1 MAGLKMEDLADMIK
15 EKYDLDPNAPTDWII
30 SEYNTM
36 LNDMGIDEKLV
47 EDYMNGK
54 SDELLYVSG
63 LKEDTRW
70 WAENKSVLWVAENV
84 VGWAYDSATGIPR
97 FVAQNLA
104 KWVWWIAKKL
114 WADEEKV
121 QWLVDS
127 YIESLKDFSWEAI
140 GADTDNMLYK
150 GTKMVWDIAQ
160 IANPAWLGK
169 AGIKAGQVAAKIG
182 KEWSLIAKVA
192 KWATIWAVDTA
203 VFMPQSEQRM
213 ATGKELAIW
222 AAAWWV
228 LPIAWVWLNVAKK
241 WFAKIAPKLELSW
254 LLNPSKLNTVK
265 EKLIQEWV
273 DKADALDVGKWML
286 DRGIKWNKEQIVSQL
301 DNLAN
306 QSKKAVDDT
315 LWKSTTLFKNKTADD
330 LLDKLAQE
338 YDWSIS
344 QAGRDKFNKIQWLIQ
359 KSKKEWL
366 TLTELNDVKRM
377 VWDLDP
383 YTATGKVKVSKS
395 DLAWANSELK
405 KFIEK
410 SATETIEW
418 VDENMIK
425 MLNNET
431 QIARWLSEW
440 IARKES
446 ADAVREI
453 VNFMAGRSPWAIVW
467 GTVGYQQGWDW
478 KSTIIWALA
487 WWALGSTS
495 MKTKAANMLY
505 KAFNKQE
512 QTVLQK
518 FIQSWWA
525 EKLSPKIINKLDKVM
540 SDIKTLVLVWWKTQS
555 PQKWNIIRVAPTK
568 TPPKLPTKNESI
580 SRPVVRMKA
589 PEEVFNRKKLSPA
602 LKDMV
607 EEIEMNWGKIN
618 NNWTVT
624 LYHNTTPENKA
635 KIEASWKMIGK
646 EDWLFFSTKPDW
658 QIKWYW
664 EATVKV
670 EIPLKNLELDDV
682 FGNEAHLKI
691 KTIAGKETPV
701 NVIKEATSK
710 WLNPKNESIPQM
722 KATLK
727 APEEPLIAEARKYKS
742 AEEFVEKWFT
752 HKPPKKL
759 YRWLTEDK
767 SQRTELWFAT
777 LGKGLYTTMD
787 KSFAKKFGNVIELD
801 PTYSYPRNPLV
812 IERPWQPASSAMRDW
827 LLEKTGL
834 KRISEFHTKYWEDYS
849 VFMKSLWYDGAVIWD
864 EVVKYWWNSDIS
876 QLKQIWEQA
885 TSKWLKPKK

>member
-1 MAGLKMEDLADMIK
+1 MQWWAFALTAKTEFPGLSEKQRSWIFDKTKEEDEQLKKQKQYDLYKQVLPVTIANKKLQERIDAKQELLYATQTEKDETKKNTQKLTLKLADLADAMREDALK
-15 EKYDLDPNAPTDWII
+15 KGFDLTDKTDDVLVGQLVNKAPNGQQMLTDYINWV
-30 SEYNTM
+30 
-36 LNDMGIDEKLV
+36 NDDIMTKT
-47 EDYMNGK
+47 
-54 SDELLYVSG
+54 G
-63 LKEDTRW
+63 LKTVEVVEEKDD
-70 WAENKSVLWVAENV
+70 KMQWVKNI
-84 VGWAYDSATGIPR
+84 VGWAYDSATGLPR
-97 FVAQNLA
+97 FIAENLA
-104 KWVWWIAKKL
+104 KGVGWIAEKL
-114 WADEEKV
+114 WADETKV
-121 QWLVDS
+121 QELVDS
-127 YIESLKDFSWEAI
+127 YVNSLKDFSWEAI
-140 GADTDNMLYK
+140 GADTESWAYK
-150 GTKMVWDIAQ
+150 ATKMVWDIAQ
-160 IANPAWLGK
+160 ISNPAWLGK
-169 AGIKAGQVAAKIG
+169 VWVKAGQIASKVA
-182 KEWSLIAKVA
+182 KEWSLIGKVA
-192 KWATIWAVDTA
+192 KWATIGAVDTA
-203 VFMPQSEQRM
+203 VFMPQSEQRI

-222 AAAWWV
+222 AAAWWA
-228 LPIAWVWLNVAKK
+228 LPIAWVWLNAAKK
-241 WFAKIAPKLELSW
+241 WLAKIAPKLELSW

-338 YDWSIS
+338 YDWSIA
-344 QAGRDKFNKIQWLIQ
+344 QAGRDKFSKIQWLIQ

-518 FIQSWWA
+518 FIQGWWA
-525 EKLSPKIINKLDKVM
+525 EKLSPKIIKKLDKVM

-555 PQKWNIIRVAPTK
+555 APKWNIIRVAQWW
-568 TPPKLPTKNESI
+568 
-580 SRPVVRMKA
+580 KA
-589 PEEVFNRKKLSPA
+589 ARE
-602 LKDMV
+602 
-607 EEIEMNWGKIN
+607 
-618 NNWTVT
+618 
-624 LYHNTTPENKA
+624 
-635 KIEASWKMIGK
+635 
-646 EDWLFFSTKPDW
+646 W
-658 QIKWYW
+658 QIL
-664 EATVKV
+664 
-670 EIPLKNLELDDV
+670 EINK
-682 FGNEAHLKI
+682 
-691 KTIAGKETPV
+691 
-701 NVIKEATSK
+701 SK
-710 WLNPKNESIPQM
+710 
-722 KATLK
+722 
-727 APEEPLIAEARKYKS
+727 
-742 AEEFVEKWFT
+742 
-752 HKPPKKL
+752 
-759 YRWLTEDK
+759 
-767 SQRTELWFAT
+767 
-777 LGKGLYTTMD
+777 
-787 KSFAKKFGNVIELD
+787 
-801 PTYSYPRNPLV
+801 
-812 IERPWQPASSAMRDW
+812 
-827 LLEKTGL
+827 
-834 KRISEFHTKYWEDYS
+834 
-849 VFMKSLWYDGAVIWD
+849 
-864 EVVKYWWNSDIS
+864 
-876 QLKQIWEQA
+876 
-885 TSKWLKPKK
+885 

>member
-1 MAGLKMEDLADMIK
+1 MAIWQSFWPQFWYQTMIPKKEKKEELQSRMFPWLDDWQSKRLIETVDKLGITDTSEKLKKQQEIYKEVLPWIKAKEAQMNRQVIKNEQYNATLDTKDPKQKAVKMAWLKMEDLADMIK

-54 SDELLYVSG
+54 SDELLYVSW

-70 WAENKSVLWVAENV
+70 WAENKSVLWVAENI
-84 VGWAYDSATGIPR
+84 VGWAYDSATGLPR
-97 FVAQNLA
+97 FIAENLA
-104 KWVWWIAKKL
+104 KGVGWIAKKL
-114 WADEEKV
+114 WADEYKV
-121 QWLVDS
+121 QELVDS
-127 YIESLKDFSWEAI
+127 YIESLKDFSWEAMW
-140 GADTDNMLYK
+140 ADTESWLYK

-169 AGIKAGQVAAKIG
+169 AGIKAGQVAAKVA
-182 KEWSLIAKVA
+182 KEWSLISKVA

-222 AAAWWV
+222 AVAWWV

-395 DLAWANSELK
+395 DLVWANSELK

-518 FIQSWWA
+518 FIQGWWA

-555 PQKWNIIRVAPTK
+555 PKKWNIIRVAPTK
-568 TPPKLPTKNESI
+568 IPPKLPTKNESI

-589 PEEVFNRKKLSPA
+589 PEELYHTSTKEIWNLTDDKVLWTTPDSKYTLKYGKEGSRNTYKINSEWLNILDWTSKKWIDIIESINKKLWDKWFPA
-602 LKDMV
+602 WVLSDDGKVISFVLKDKNIIA
-607 EEIEMNWGKIN
+607 ELK
-618 NNWTVT
+618 
-624 LYHNTTPENKA
+624 
-635 KIEASWKMIGK
+635 KMWY
-646 EDWLFFSTKPDW
+646 DWLRTTESSL
-658 QIKWYW
+658 KWGVESVW
-664 EATVKV
+664 IINPSKVKW
-670 EIPLKNLELDDV
+670 L
-682 FGNEAHLKI
+682 
-691 KTIAGKETPV
+691 
-701 NVIKEATSK
+701 EATSK
-710 WLNPKNESIPQM
+710 L
-722 KATLK
+722 
-727 APEEPLIAEARKYKS
+727 
-742 AEEFVEKWFT
+742 
-752 HKPPKKL
+752 
-759 YRWLTEDK
+759 
-767 SQRTELWFAT
+767 
-777 LGKGLYTTMD
+777 
-787 KSFAKKFGNVIELD
+787 
-801 PTYSYPRNPLV
+801 
-812 IERPWQPASSAMRDW
+812 
-827 LLEKTGL
+827 
-834 KRISEFHTKYWEDYS
+834 
-849 VFMKSLWYDGAVIWD
+849 
-864 EVVKYWWNSDIS
+864 
-876 QLKQIWEQA
+876 
-885 TSKWLKPKK
+885 LKPKK